1 MRKPNYDEAVKIVD
15 KVYNTTDFTKEQ
27 LQPLNE
33 YLDYVLGLEAQHEVL
48 IKYVARYFELKQGIP
63 PLEDEMNYPFTQK
76 YRLEDESKD
85 DCYYRIGCE
94 YMKLEDKLSKA
105 GKEE

>member
-1 MRKPNYDEAVKIVD
+1 MSKPNYDEAVKIVD

-33 YLDYVLGLEAQHEVL
+33 YLDYALGLETQHEAF
-48 IKYVARYFELKQGIP
+48 KKDVARYFEIGIKHRKSLDELREFWV
-63 PLEDEMNYPFTQK
+63 LEEKLQK
-76 YRLEDESKD
+76 V
-85 DCYYRIGCE
+85 
-94 YMKLEDKLSKA
+94 

>member
-33 YLDYVLGLEAQHEVL
+33 YLDHALDLEGKHEDL
-48 IKYVARYFELKQGIP
+48 KKDVARYFKLVEKTMSYVILGR
-63 PLEDEMNYPFTQK
+63 EDECYEVK
-76 YRLEDESKD
+76 RLK
-85 DCYYRIGCE
+85 
-94 YMKLEDKLSKA
+94 DKLSKV
-105 GKEE
+105 GKE